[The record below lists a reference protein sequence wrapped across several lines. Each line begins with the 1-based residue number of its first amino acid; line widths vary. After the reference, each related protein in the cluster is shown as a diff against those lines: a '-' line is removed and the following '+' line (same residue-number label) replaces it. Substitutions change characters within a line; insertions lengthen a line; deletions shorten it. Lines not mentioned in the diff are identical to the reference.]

1 MASAYPGGLDSF
13 TNPVS
18 TDLTNSVT
26 VPHATQHADLND
38 AVEAIQ
44 AELGLNPSGAS
55 ATVVARLGA
64 ATATEFGYVAGV
76 TSAIQTQLD
85 AKAPLASPTLVTPT
99 LGVASATTVN
109 KVTITAPA
117 TGSTLTVAEGSSLIT
132 SGAYATTLTA
142 TGATNVTLPTT
153 GTLATLAGSETL
165 SNKTLTAPA
174 LGAATATSIVSS
186 GPISGGLKGNLG
198 AAPTVA
204 SATTIAPTTAV
215 VLVSGT
221 TTIETITA
229 PAPIDTLGGTIT
241 IIPTGIF
248 VTGVTDN
255 IALASTS
262 VVSKALHM
270 TYDPTT
276 TKWYPSY

>member
-44 AELGLNPSGAS
+44 AELGIAPSGAS
-55 ATVVARLGA
+55 ATLVARLGA
-64 ATATEFGYVAGV
+64 ATEAEFGYVAGV
-76 TSAIQTQLD
+76 TSAIQTQLN
-85 AKAPLASPTLVTPT
+85 AKAPSSSPTLVTPT
-99 LGVASATTVN
+99 LGVASATTIN

-117 TGSTLTVAEGSSLIT
+117 TGSTLTVAEGSSLVT
-132 SGAYATTLTA
+132 SGAYSTTLTA

-165 SNKTLTAPA
+165 SGKTLTAPKYTGVI
-174 LGAATATSIVSS
+174 GAA
-186 GPISGGLKGNLG
+186 G

-204 SATTIAPTTAV
+204 SATTIAPVTSIV
-215 VLVSGT
+215 FVSGV
-221 TTIETITA
+221 TTIETITP
-229 PAPIDTLGGTIT
+229 PAPIDTRGGEIT
-241 IIPTGIF
+241 IIPTGVF
-248 VTGVTDN
+248 VTGVTGN

-262 VVSKALHM
+262 VVSKALIM

>member
-26 VPHATQHADLND
+26 VPHATQHSDLND

-44 AELGLNPSGAS
+44 SELGIDPAGAS
-55 ATVVARLGA
+55 ATVVARLDLLAPKANPTFTGTVSVDSSIVFEGSTA
-64 ATATEFGYVAGV
+64 DAYETTVTVTDPTADRTITLPNLTGTVSLLDATE
-76 TSAIQTQLD
+76 
-85 AKAPLASPTLVTPT
+85 
-99 LGVASATTVN
+99 
-109 KVTITAPA
+109 
-117 TGSTLTVAEGSSLIT
+117 TLT
-132 SGAYATTLTA
+132 
-142 TGATNVTLPTT
+142 
-153 GTLATLAGSETL
+153 
-165 SNKTLTAPA
+165 NKTLVAPA
-174 LGAATATSIVSS
+174 LGAATATSLVAS

-229 PAPIDTLGGTIT
+229 PAPIATLGGTIT
-241 IIPTGIF
+241 IIPTGVF
-248 VTGVTDN
+248 VTGVTGN

>member
-44 AELGLNPSGAS
+44 AELGVDPAGAS
-55 ATVVARLGA
+55 ATVVARLD
-64 ATATEFGYVAGV
+64 
-76 TSAIQTQLD
+76 LL
-85 AKAPLASPTLVTPT
+85 APKASPTFTGTVSVDSSIVFEGST
-99 LGVASATTVN
+99 ADAFETTVT
-109 KVTITAPA
+109 VTDPTADRTIT
-117 TGSTLTVAEGSSLIT
+117 
-132 SGAYATTLTA
+132 
-142 TGATNVTLPTT
+142 LPNLT
-153 GTLATLAGSETL
+153 GTVSLLDAAETL
-165 SNKTLTAPA
+165 SNKTLVAPA
-174 LGAATATSIVSS
+174 LGAATATSIVASS
-186 GPISGGLKGNLG
+186 FISGGLKGNLG

-215 VLVSGT
+215 VFVSGV

-229 PAPIDTLGGTIT
+229 PAPIDTKGGTIT

-248 VTGVTDN
+248 VTGVTGN

-276 TKWYPSY
+276 VKWYPSY

>member
-44 AELGLNPSGAS
+44 AELGVAPSGAS
-55 ATVVARLGA
+55 ATLVARLGA
-64 ATATEFGYVAGV
+64 ATEAEFGYVAGV
-76 TSAIQTQLD
+76 TSAIQTQLN
-85 AKAPLASPTLVTPT
+85 AKAPSSSPTLVTPT
-99 LGVASATTVN
+99 LGVASATSIN
-109 KVTITAPA
+109 KVTVTAPA
-117 TGSTLTVAEGSSLIT
+117 TTATLTLAEGSSLIT
-132 SGAYATTLTA
+132 AGAYATTLTA
-142 TGATNVTLPTT
+142 TATTGVTLPTT

-174 LGAATATSIVSS
+174 LGAATATSLVSS

-248 VTGVTDN
+248 VTGVTGN

-276 TKWYPSY
+276 VKWYPSY